1 MYNEDKI
8 RNDKDYYK
16 SVLINHFL
24 LYYIP
29 LSRIAYN
36 NWKIEILDFNIGF
49 AIMISISLVIV
60 LRARYKKLY
69 RKK

>member
-36 NWKIEILDFNIGF
+36 NWKIEILDFNMGF
-49 AIMISISLVIV
+49 AIMIIFL
-60 LRARYKKLY
+60 
-69 RKK
+69 